1 MGQYYLTVNLDKGE
15 YLDPHK
21 FGDGLKLMEFG
32 NSASGTM
39 TGLAIL
45 LADGNG
51 RGSGDLRSENSIV
64 GSWKSDRIVV
74 AGDYADPNSFIPNG
88 LKDELF
94 ERMLEDQKERGT
106 YKEGHIDEET
116 AVKYAKR
123 NCNLYSLAREFYE
136 DISGKVIDAMADDE
150 FLKEELEKRKY
161 RSYKRLVEGGLKEA
175 RRFIRGLEPTDKSES
190 LVEKIEEVMSGLEEL
205 EDHKWEDSK
214 MAF

>member
-1 MGQYYLTVNLDKGE
+1 MGQYYLPVNLDKGE

-21 FGDGLKLMEFG
+21 FGDGLKLLEFG
-32 NSASGTM
+32 DSSSGTM
-39 TGLAIL
+39 TSLAIL

-51 RGSGDLRSENSIV
+51 RGGGDLHSESPII
-64 GSWKSDRIVV
+64 GSWRGDRIVV
-74 AGDYADPNSFIPNG
+74 AGDYADPNNFIPNG

-94 ERMLEDQKERGT
+94 DRMLEGQKERET

-136 DISGKVIDAMADDE
+136 DISGKVIEAMADDE
-150 FLKEELEKRKY
+150 FLKEELENKKHM
-161 RSYKRLVEGGLKEA
+161 SYKRFAEEGLKEA
-175 RRFIRGLEPTDKSES
+175 RRYIRGLEPADKSEK
-190 LVEKIEEVMSGLEEL
+190 LVEKIEEVMSGLQEL
-205 EDHKWEDSK
+205 EDYEWEDSS